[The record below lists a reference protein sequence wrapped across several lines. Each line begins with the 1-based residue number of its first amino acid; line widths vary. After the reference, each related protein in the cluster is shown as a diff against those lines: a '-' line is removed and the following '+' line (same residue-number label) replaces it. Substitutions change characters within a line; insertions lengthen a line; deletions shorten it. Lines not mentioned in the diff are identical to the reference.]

1 MTDLTHTHHSLPASV
16 ESAVES
22 AAQSEQQTLAS
33 AASHPARFDMTAR
46 IRLTEGTDAT
56 QARTAMAE
64 LERATQYEPGC
75 IMFRILE
82 DTSAP
87 GDFILWESWHGREGL
102 EAHFKAEHTLDYLA
116 RNMTEV
122 VSITEL
128 QALPGEQSAPVITT
142 MDYPV
147 SAGNISVGGAEK
159 TTQVARH
166 NYPELPAPAGPYVHG
181 VRHGN
186 TLYLSGLTAFAT
198 PAQTLNIAEQARV
211 IFKQIEQAAQ
221 QEGASLQHL
230 IKVTL
235 FVPDLSDIALLRA
248 ELETIYGHHKPASS
262 LVEISALFSPDL
274 KLEVEAILA
283 LP

>member
-1 MTDLTHTHHSLPASV
+1 MTDLTQTHHSLPASV
-16 ESAVES
+16 KSAVES
-22 AAQSEQQTLAS
+22 AAQSEQQTQLS
-33 AASHPARFDMTAR
+33 AASHPTRFDMTAR

-102 EAHFKAEHTLDYLA
+102 DAHFKAEHTLDYLA

-147 SAGNISVGGAEK
+147 SAGNISVGGTEK
-159 TTQVARH
+159 TT
-166 NYPELPAPAGPYVHG
+166 
-181 VRHGN
+181 
-186 TLYLSGLTAFAT
+186 S
-198 PAQTLNIAEQARV
+198 
-211 IFKQIEQAAQ
+211 
-221 QEGASLQHL
+221 
-230 IKVTL
+230 
-235 FVPDLSDIALLRA
+235 
-248 ELETIYGHHKPASS
+248 
-262 LVEISALFSPDL
+262 
-274 KLEVEAILA
+274 
-283 LP
+283 